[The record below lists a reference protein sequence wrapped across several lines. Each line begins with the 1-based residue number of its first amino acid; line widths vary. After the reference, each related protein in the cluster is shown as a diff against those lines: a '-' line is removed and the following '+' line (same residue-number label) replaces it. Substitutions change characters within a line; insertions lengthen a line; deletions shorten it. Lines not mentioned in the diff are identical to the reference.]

1 MSRDNIRKWVAIL
14 ILLLVSVVV
23 GNLIGEDDKQKIGL
37 TILILIGGLW
47 ISELIP
53 LTITAL
59 LVPLLAYFTHIFEAK
74 EALSHFAN
82 PIIYLFLGGFALAS
96 VLSEHGIDRW
106 LATKMI
112 HLSGGNKWVGII
124 FFLASSSFLSM
135 WISNTATTAMLLP
148 IGMSLVDKK
157 YPRTRVFVI
166 LGTAYAAN
174 IGGLAT
180 LVGSPPNL
188 IAAAALN
195 IDFVT
200 WIKFGLPFTILFFPV
215 FLLVMKLVI
224 RPEKSFQLNNFEV
237 KNPWTIQKTKATVYF
252 FSIVI
257 LWILSKPIS
266 GLLNVESF
274 DSMVGIAATAMVP
287 ILGLNTWVK
296 LEKNVN
302 WGILIL
308 FGGGLCLSAVLG
320 VTGTSEMLANK
331 IISNIQSDQGLLLI
345 LVATTFMIFL
355 TELSSNTGSAAIMVP
370 IMMEVARQ
378 FNPIYMLPII
388 MAIGISANCAFM
400 LPVATP
406 PNALAYATN
415 EVTIKQMMRVGM
427 ILNLLAIPLIWLI
440 VSWDLF
446 NIF

>member
-1 MSRDNIRKWVAIL
+1 MNRDNIRKWVAIL
-14 ILLLVSVVV
+14 SLLLVSVVV

-37 TILILIGGLW
+37 TILILIGILW

-59 LVPLLAYFTHIFEAK
+59 LVPLLAYFTHIFDAK

-124 FFLASSSFLSM
+124 SFLASSSFLSM

-148 IGMSLVDKK
+148 IGMSLVDNK
-157 YPRTRVFVI
+157 YPRTRIFVI

-224 RPEKSFQLNNFEV
+224 RPEKNFQLNSFEV
-237 KNPWTIQKTKATVYF
+237 KNPWTIQ
-252 FSIVI
+252 
-257 LWILSKPIS
+257 
-266 GLLNVESF
+266 
-274 DSMVGIAATAMVP
+274 
-287 ILGLNTWVK
+287 
-296 LEKNVN
+296 
-302 WGILIL
+302 
-308 FGGGLCLSAVLG
+308 
-320 VTGTSEMLANK
+320 
-331 IISNIQSDQGLLLI
+331 
-345 LVATTFMIFL
+345 
-355 TELSSNTGSAAIMVP
+355 
-370 IMMEVARQ
+370 
-378 FNPIYMLPII
+378 
-388 MAIGISANCAFM
+388 
-400 LPVATP
+400 
-406 PNALAYATN
+406 
-415 EVTIKQMMRVGM
+415 
-427 ILNLLAIPLIWLI
+427 
-440 VSWDLF
+440 
-446 NIF
+446 